1 MTLLFIGLMFCG
13 TFALGLSDVFR
24 KKYLNEG
31 LDDQV
36 FLTITLFLTGILLLP
51 VVIFLGIPDI
61 KDGFWSAFVVTMLLN
76 LISQNLFIKAFKMSE
91 ASLIAPLRL
100 IIPLF
105 VVITGFLFLGEKPS
119 FMGVVGIVI
128 TMFGLWFLL
137 SDGRNKYQN
146 FLLIIKDR
154 GVICGFLGSLLFA
167 ISFPFDKIVVVKS
180 SAIFSTFLIFSVL
193 GLATFIL
200 NIIRDREFGALV
212 NHSFRKNLK
221 ANILVSLLNSVGVVL
236 TNQAL
241 NYSLVAYAS
250 SIKRLQ
256 VLWTIILSGKIL
268 EEKQIRRRL
277 LSAIIMFMGIL
288 LSIIWK

>member
-1 MTLLFIGLMFCG
+1 
-13 TFALGLSDVFR
+13 
-24 KKYLNEG
+24 
-31 LDDQV
+31 
-36 FLTITLFLTGILLLP
+36 
-51 VVIFLGIPDI
+51 
-61 KDGFWSAFVVTMLLN
+61 
-76 LISQNLFIKAFKMSE
+76 
-91 ASLIAPLRL
+91 
-100 IIPLF
+100 
-105 VVITGFLFLGEKPS
+105 
-119 FMGVVGIVI
+119 
-128 TMFGLWFLL
+128 
-137 SDGRNKYQN
+137 
-146 FLLIIKDR
+146 
-154 GVICGFLGSLLFA
+154 
-167 ISFPFDKIVVVKS
+167 
-180 SAIFSTFLIFSVL
+180 SAIFSTFLIFSVV

>member
-154 GVICGFLGSLLFA
+154 GVI
-167 ISFPFDKIVVVKS
+167 
-180 SAIFSTFLIFSVL
+180 SV
-193 GLATFIL
+193 
-200 NIIRDREFGALV
+200 
-212 NHSFRKNLK
+212 
-221 ANILVSLLNSVGVVL
+221 
-236 TNQAL
+236 
-241 NYSLVAYAS
+241 
-250 SIKRLQ
+250 
-256 VLWTIILSGKIL
+256 
-268 EEKQIRRRL
+268 
-277 LSAIIMFMGIL
+277 
-288 LSIIWK
+288 